1 MDGGCGL
8 LVFSD
13 QSGGASRAVNKTERQ
28 LNKKSVFDFQKIFHV
43 VPRECSENS
52 ELSQGRIAMCQNQ
65 EYTIKESRK
74 LGQW

>member
-1 MDGGCGL
+1 MDGGC
-8 LVFSD
+8 VSWFFSD
-13 QSGGASRAVNKTERQ
+13 QSGGASKAVNKTERQ
-28 LNKKSVFDFQKIFHV
+28 LNKISVFDFQKIFHM

-52 ELSQGRIAMCQNQ
+52 ELSQGRMVMCQNQ